1 NMYINDFDDN
11 GMKEQILTYFVHDEE
26 IPFSSKMQLERRM
39 PVLKKKF
46 LYAAEFAKAKLQDI
60 FPQQKWTS
68 AQKFSITTTASYVL
82 INNGKKGFEP

>member
-1 NMYINDFDDN
+1 
-11 GMKEQILTYFVHDEE
+11 
-26 IPFSSKMQLERRM
+26 M

-68 AQKFSITTTASYVL
+68 AQKFSSTTTASYVL
-82 INNGKKGFEP
+82 INNGKKGFEPKELPISSQWSTIRSGVVIPGS